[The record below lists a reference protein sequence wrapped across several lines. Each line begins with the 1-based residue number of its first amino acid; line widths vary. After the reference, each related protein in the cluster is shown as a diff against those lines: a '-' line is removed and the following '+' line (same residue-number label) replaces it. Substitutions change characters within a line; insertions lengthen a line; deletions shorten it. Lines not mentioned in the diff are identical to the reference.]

1 MEDLAMV
8 MRIPFT
14 AQGVSRRQFMYR
26 MGRLGAGGLLAAY
39 GGGSSAFASDS
50 ADLDFAVWTYAVD
63 EVEANVRAWE
73 AANPGLTVRLQD
85 YPWDTYKATMVQR
98 LATNTPT
105 DVIYNNGSWLAEFV
119 AAGWVT
125 PISRYLDFEKYRN
138 KIIPYAL
145 SGLTLNGEPYGL
157 PYYADIASFVW
168 NPTVAKAHGV
178 DRAPKSWDEVMEMSV
193 SMQKKG
199 LRSPILWEFSQTDPS
214 SLDEFIAM
222 SMSRGG
228 EVFDADM
235 NPIFEDTNSP
245 AFQQAKFMADTVQKD
260 LAATSPTEND
270 AVRAMNS
277 GQHVFTCMYN
287 YNLAAMNNKGQPLAG
302 QFELLKMPGST
313 GATLGYVRFYSV
325 TKMAVDR
332 GDAVT
337 TVAGKFIESMG
348 GAPDGTF
355 NIPKKW
361 AINRGLGFGVLPLF
375 DDPDV
380 VKAFSSWVNVPM
392 LKEQQELAQTKHE
405 AKWTGIWGDT
415 MLQELSKAFA
425 GEVTVAEAMK
435 ASADKARELKKQYQ

>member
-1 MEDLAMV
+1 MIK
-8 MRIPFT
+8 RTPFSSSNY
-14 AQGVSRRQFMYR
+14 SRREFVR
-26 MGRLGAGGLLAAY
+26 RTGLLGAGGLMAAY
-39 GGGSSAFASDS
+39 GGGSMAFASDA

-63 EVEANVRAWE
+63 EVEANIKAWE
-73 AANPGLTVRLQD
+73 AANPGLNVKLQD

-119 AAGWVT
+119 AAGWVA
-125 PISRYLDFEKYRN
+125 PVSKYIDFEKYRD

-145 SGLTLNGEPYGL
+145 SGLTFNGEPYGL
-157 PYYADIASFVW
+157 PYYADIASFIW

-178 DRAPKSWDEVMEMSV
+178 DRAPTSWDEVMEMSV
-193 SMQKKG
+193 TMQKNG
-199 LRSPILWEFSQTDPS
+199 LRSPILWEFSQVDPS

-235 NPIFEDTNSP
+235 NPIIEDPNSA
-245 AFQQAKFMADTVQKD
+245 AFQQAQFMADTIQKGI
-260 LAATSPTEND
+260 AATSPAEND

-325 TKMAVDR
+325 TTMAVER

-337 TVAGKFIESMG
+337 SAAGKFIEAMG

-355 NIPKKW
+355 SIPKKW
-361 AINRGLGFGVLPLF
+361 AINRGLGFGVRPLF
-375 DDPDV
+375 DDPEV
-380 VKAFSSWVNVPM
+380 VDAFSSWVNVPM
-392 LKEQQELAQTKHE
+392 LKEQQELAQTKRE

-415 MLQELSKAFA
+415 MLRELSKAFA

-435 ASADKARELKKQYQ
+435 AAADKARELKKQYQ